1 MKEEL
6 IYGRNSVL
14 EALVAERRSIR
25 ELVVSDSAHGQKV
38 EEIKKRAA
46 RKGINLRYR
55 TRKEMDTLCQTP
67 LHQGVA
73 AFVTGVSSGEE
84 RTFEVEDILDNAQK
98 RNELPFL
105 LILDRIEDP
114 RNLGSLI
121 RTGEAAG
128 IHGMIIS
135 KHGSSGLTPA
145 VAKASSGAIEYV
157 PIVQVSNLAM
167 LCENLKKMGIW
178 LFGADGGGEPYS
190 AEADFTLP
198 LAIVLGSEGKGLKSI
213 LKKKCDFLISIP
225 MRGHISS
232 LNVAVAGAILMYE
245 VVKQR
250 KW

>member
-14 EALVAERRSIR
+14 EALVAGRRSIR
-25 ELVVSDSAHGQKV
+25 GLVVADSARGQKV

-46 RKGINLRYR
+46 QRGIGLRYR
-55 TRKEMDTLCQTP
+55 TRKEMDALCGTT

-73 AFVTGVSSGEE
+73 VLVAGAGGEQY
-84 RTFEVEDILDNAQK
+84 FELEDIFDNAQK
-98 RNELPFL
+98 RNEAPFI

-128 IHGMIIS
+128 IHGMIVS

-157 PIVQVSNLAM
+157 PVVQVSNLAM
-167 LCENLKKMGIW
+167 ICEKLKKMGVW
-178 LFGADGGGEPYS
+178 LFGADEEGEPYTTG
-190 AEADFTLP
+190 ADFTLP
-198 LAIVLGSEGKGLKSI
+198 LAIALGSEGQGLKSI

-232 LNVAVAGAILMYE
+232 LNVAVAGAVLMYE